1 VVNRP
6 PDRPNDRDRP
16 AERAA
21 PAPDGLRP
29 TPRRPVPPGSGGAPT
44 AASAPASSAT
54 TRPQRG
60 AGAVLTFD
68 MLLALLREAGALDDA
83 AARDLLAKEETLRAK
98 FLREKFGP
106 QALRTHKDYK
116 VSAPELIDTARIPHP
131 AAAGRTV
138 DEDIVAQLL
147 SQATG
152 VPYKKIDPLEL
163 DMNLV
168 TKSLPRGFAR
178 RHVILPLKKTG
189 NVLTVAVCDP
199 YDTRALEEFSRA
211 TGVEVSPMVSAK
223 RDIVNIISQVYGFRQ
238 AVSAAVSDMAGGANL
253 ANLEQLVRVRASEEI
268 DPGDQKI
275 VAAVEYLLN
284 AAFDQRASDIHIEP
298 KREQS
303 RLRLRIDGVLHD
315 IGEVPSAVHAAVV
328 ARVKILARMDI
339 AEKRR
344 PQDGRIKT
352 QRGEREIE
360 LRVSSLPTAFG
371 EKVVIRIFDPQVLLA
386 EVIDLGFTVKER
398 EIYERWI
405 SRPHGLCLVTGPTG
419 SGKTTTLYST
429 LKYLAAPDVNIIT
442 VEDPIEMVYEPL
454 NQVAVQTKI
463 DVTFAA
469 ALRTILRQDPDIIMV
484 GEIRDKE
491 TASMTVQSAL
501 TGHLVFSTLHTND
514 TASSVARLIELGAEP
529 FLLASVLTG
538 ILAQRLVRKV
548 CTECA
553 VESVLSEDQ
562 IIALGIPIQ
571 PGEQRRL
578 PVKVGEGCVR
588 CRQTGLYGRTGVFEM
603 LDVTTKIRRLI
614 HEGKDSKEI
623 MKAATADGMTT
634 LRQAAIRKLAQGVT
648 TYEEVFRVTA
658 EID

>member
-1 VVNRP
+1 MVSRP
-6 PDRPNDRDRP
+6 PDDKSRLTPTKRTV
-16 AERAA
+16 A
-21 PAPDGLRP
+21 PVTAGAPVATSP
-29 TPRRPVPPGSGGAPT
+29 MTSRRPPPSSPSGA
-44 AASAPASSAT
+44 
-54 TRPQRG
+54 
-60 AGAVLTFD
+60 LTLD
-68 MLLALLREAGALDDA
+68 MLLALLREAGAIDDNLM
-83 AARDLLAKEETLRAK
+83 RDLAAKEEPLKVK
-98 FLREKFGP
+98 FLRDKFGA

-116 VSAPELIDTARIPHP
+116 VFPAELIDTAKIPHP
-131 AAAGRTV
+131 QAPGRTV
-138 DEDIVAQLL
+138 DEDVIAQLL

-152 VPYKKIDPLEL
+152 TPYKKIDPLEL

-168 TKSLPRGFAR
+168 TKSLSRGFAR

-189 NVLTVAVCDP
+189 NVLTVAICDP
-199 YDTRALEEFSRA
+199 YDTRGIEEFSRA
-211 TGVEVSPMVSAK
+211 TGTEVQLVVSSK
-223 RDIVNIISQVYGFRQ
+223 KDIVNITSSVYGFR
-238 AVSAAVSDMAGGANL
+238 SAINAAANDAAGGVNL
-253 ANLEQLVRVRASEEI
+253 QNLEQLVRVRASEEI

-284 AAFDQRASDIHIEP
+284 QAFDQRASDIHIEP

-303 RLRLRIDGVLHD
+303 KLRLRIDGVLHD
-315 IGEVPSAVHAAVV
+315 LGDVPAQVHPAVV

-371 EKVVIRIFDPQVLLA
+371 EKIVIRIFDPQVLLA

-405 SRPHGLCLVTGPTG
+405 SRPHGLALVTGPTG

-454 NQVAVQTKI
+454 NQVAVQNKI

-491 TASMTVQSAL
+491 TASMTVQAAL

-514 TASSVARLIELGAEP
+514 TASSVARLIELGVEP

-538 ILAQRLVRKV
+538 ILAQRLVRKI
-548 CTECA
+548 CSECA
-553 VESVLSEDQ
+553 IESVLSEEQ
-562 IIALGIPIQ
+562 ILALGIPVQ
-571 PGEQRRL
+571 PGEHRRL
-578 PVKVGEGCVR
+578 PVKTGEGCVR
-588 CRQTGLYGRTGVFEM
+588 CRHTGLYGRTGVFEM
-603 LDVTTKIRRLI
+603 LDVTTKIRRMI

-648 TYEEVFRVTA
+648 TYQEVFRVTA
-658 EID
+658 EIGE